1 MPGHLFKRVMVK
13 KILAVDDDPG
23 TREFYKLAFEE
34 AGFTVETAG
43 DATAAIM
50 VCGDFA
56 PDMLLLDWDMPGGGG
71 KRVLEKICELLGKTI
86 PVLFVTGSP
95 SRVNV
100 DLRSGRISVLKKPVG
115 IEALLSQ
122 TDYLLK

>member
-1 MPGHLFKRVMVK
+1 MAK

-23 TREFYKLAFEE
+23 AREFYKLVFEE

-43 DATAAIM
+43 DATAAIIL
-50 VCGDFA
+50 CQDFA

-71 KRVLEKICELLGKTI
+71 KRVFEKICELLGKQI

-100 DLRSGRISVLKKPVG
+100 DLRSGRISVLRKPAG